1 MTDDNT
7 FRINQVS
14 DSIYN
19 LLCDKIGL
27 AEMSKQSRD
36 WLVFEY
42 NDDEKKLRCYE
53 GYIKE
58 RFLLKEIDVE
68 LMRYFEPKTYLGQ
81 ALRIHAPGAWETRVD
96 VCWGLKED
104 VVEFRKELAA
114 KLLEGI

>member
-1 MTDDNT
+1 MDNDNT

-27 AEMSKQSRD
+27 NEMNKGSRD

-42 NDDEKKLRCYE
+42 HKDEKKLKCYE

-68 LMRYFEPKTYLGQ
+68 LMRYIEPNTYFRQ
-81 ALRIHAPGAWETRVD
+81 ALNIHAPGAYEVRVD
-96 VCWGLKED
+96 VCWGLKDE
-104 VVEFRKELAA
+104 VIEFRKELAA

>member
-1 MTDDNT
+1 MTNDNT

-27 AEMSKQSRD
+27 NEMNKGSRD

-42 NDDEKKLRCYE
+42 HDEKKLRCYE

-58 RFLLKEIDVE
+58 RFLLKEIQVE

-81 ALRIHAPGAWETRVD
+81 ALSIHAPGAWETRVD

-104 VVEFRKELAA
+104 VIEFRKELAA